1 VTDPITVHP
10 IGIVSGGRDQILE
23 DHWRPVASRLILD
36 PAAVDPD
43 ANGATAHQASTRV
56 PDPRG
61 GR

>member
-1 VTDPITVHP
+1 VHP

-43 ANGATAHQASTRV
+43 ANGTTAHQASTRV